1 VVSEVTDLIDSYKA
15 GELTLDELAER
26 FRGRRWPRTPP
37 PLHPSSYLEMAA
49 RAQEDPSLDVPNSFD
64 DVEAAFFRHDLS
76 AEEYELL
83 RRAVEEALKAEDG
96 TADEANAGGG
106 GGAHERPRGPS

>member
-1 VVSEVTDLIDSYKA
+1 VSEITDLISSYKA

-26 FRGRRWPRTPP
+26 FRSRCWPRGSRPP
-37 PLHPSSYLEMAA
+37 RPSDYLEMAA
-49 RAQEDPSLDVPNSFD
+49 RAQEDPGSDLPGSFD

-83 RRAVEEALKAEDG
+83 RRAAAEAPEVEDG
-96 TADEANAGGG
+96 K
-106 GGAHERPRGPS
+106 P